1 MDTTAPDRYPAELS
15 CTAEGRD
22 GLIVHLR
29 PIRSDDGERLVE
41 FHGHLSTQS
50 VYRRF
55 FFVHPRLS
63 AAEIEKFTH
72 VDYQDRLALVAT
84 DGSRLI
90 AVGRYERI
98 PGTPEAEVAFVV
110 ADEFQHRGIA
120 TLLLEHLA
128 SAALDHGITTFAA
141 ETLAENHDMIDVFMK
156 SGFHVTASYQYGT
169 MTVRFPIEPDD
180 GYRAACAAR
189 HHQLEDGRLDSQP
202 EDPPR
207 EDGVE
212 DGVEDGQPKDRP
224 LEDVQL
230 EDGQPEDGARG

>member
-1 MDTTAPDRYPAELS
+1 MGCPGDRAEVDDDRMDTASAERYPAQLS

-41 FHGHLSTQS
+41 FHGRLSTQS

-55 FFVHPRLS
+55 FFVHPKLS

-84 DGSRLI
+84 DGDQLI

-110 ADEFQHRGIA
+110 ADKFQHRGIA

-128 SAALDHGITTFAA
+128 SAALDHGITIFAA

-169 MTVRFPIEPDD
+169 MTVRFPIEPDE
-180 GYRAACAAR
+180 GYREACAAR
-189 HHQLEDGRLDSQP
+189 HHQLEDGAQ
-202 EDPPR
+202 
-207 EDGVE
+207 G
-212 DGVEDGQPKDRP
+212 
-224 LEDVQL
+224 
-230 EDGQPEDGARG
+230 